1 MYHGFCVSCSSL
13 PPPHTHTHLSTGM
26 DLKKYYTV
34 VTGIALFLLGLE
46 TNKLGD
52 LPK

>member
-1 MYHGFCVSCSSL
+1 MAFVYLAHLSPL
-13 PPPHTHTHLSTGM
+13 HTHTHTFEYRNGLK
-26 DLKKYYTV
+26 KKYYTV